1 MFIFAIHKQINK
13 RMKLNVNAKIISI
26 TDVTTTDTGA
36 KWLSFRAETLED
48 YTQTI
53 EVKIYKKAEYAQH
66 ADNFVKFNHVGDE
79 VALELN
85 VECRPYQEKIFT
97 NLSMWRC
104 EKITKDEPQVAAI
117 LAAES
122 DDLPF

>member
-1 MFIFAIHKQINK
+1 
-13 RMKLNVNAKIISI
+13 MKLNVNAKIISI

-53 EVKIYKKAEYAQH
+53 EVKIYKKEEYAQH

-104 EKITKDEPQVAAI
+104 EKITKDEPQAAI
-117 LAAES
+117 VAETES

>member
-1 MFIFAIHKQINK
+1 
-13 RMKLNVNAKIISI
+13 MKLNVNAKIISI

-48 YTQTI
+48 YSQTI

-66 ADNFVKFNHVGDE
+66 ADNFVKFNQVGDS

-97 NLSMWRC
+97 NLSLWRC
-104 EKITKDEPQVAAI
+104 DKLETSEPAPAI
-117 LAAES
+117 ASEEGE
-122 DDLPF
+122 DLPF